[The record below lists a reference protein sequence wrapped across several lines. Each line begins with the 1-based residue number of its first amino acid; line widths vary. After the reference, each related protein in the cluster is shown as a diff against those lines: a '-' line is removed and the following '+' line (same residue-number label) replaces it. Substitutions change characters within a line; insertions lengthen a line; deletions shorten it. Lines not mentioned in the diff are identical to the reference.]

1 MAEYLALPHTVRWG
15 DCDAA
20 GIAYYPHFF
29 EWMDAASHVLT
40 REMGISGA
48 DMLPP
53 SRLAVPL
60 AAVQAEFLAP
70 VNLDDEIEIRLR
82 VSRVG
87 RSSFSVRHEIVRR
100 GSEELL
106 VRGREDR
113 VYVGRDAAGGLVP
126 MPLTDAM
133 RAVLARYAEEPP
145 TIF

>member
-1 MAEYLALPHTVRWG
+1 MPDYLAWPHTVRWSE
-15 DCDAA
+15 CDPA
-20 GIAYYPHFF
+20 GIAYYPRFF

-60 AAVQAEFLAP
+60 AAVRADFLAP
-70 VNLDDEIEIRLR
+70 VNLDDEVEVRLR
-82 VSRVG
+82 VTRLG
-87 RSSFSVRHEIVRR
+87 RTSFSVRHEIVRR
-100 GSEELL
+100 ETGAVL
-106 VRGREDR
+106 VRGQEDR

-145 TIF
+145 TVF